1 MIDYNWQILDLY
13 AQDGQLSSVRYLLS
27 GNDGTN
33 IVQSEGKHQFS
44 NGLVNKPLAQI
55 VESDI
60 VQWIEKDTTQDDV
73 NAIKLAIENQ
83 LKSLETSKKVD
94 FPWLIN
100 TFTIE

>member
-1 MIDYNWQILDLY
+1 MKFTWKFLELFSN
-13 AQDGQLSSVRYLLS
+13 GEQLISVRYLLS
-27 GNDGTN
+27 GTDGTN
-33 IVQSEGKHQFS
+33 FVESEGRHDFAQ
-44 NGLVNKPLAQI
+44 NTVNKTLAEI

-73 NAIKLAIENQ
+73 NTIKLAIENQ

>member
-1 MIDYNWQILDLY
+1 MEFTWKILELFANDDKLT
-13 AQDGQLSSVRYLLS
+13 AVRYLLS
-27 GNDGTN
+27 GTDGKIT
-33 IVQSEGKHQFS
+33 VSSEGRHNFS
-44 NGLVNKPLAQI
+44 QNTVNKTLAEI
-55 VESDI
+55 VETDL